1 MGNTRRVMRNLPIL
15 ICIILLF
22 NSCVN
27 KTTQIQKIVGEAQGT
42 TYAISYVSEKSVIQK
57 SSIDSIFTEIDNAVS
72 HYVKSSVVSK
82 FNSNQMNFEEALKN
96 HHFKNL
102 IYLSY
107 QWNVLSDGAFD
118 ISMGQLSN
126 YWGFGAEKKQSI
138 SVIDSLAIDSLMQY
152 CGMSRFFAMN
162 NGAISYT
169 SDSIRTKL
177 DFNAIAQGYSVD
189 VLSDYLLENN
199 IENYIIEVGGE
210 IIAGGNKGEGESWKV
225 AIDKPLSDTETRE
238 FQTILP
244 LNDKAMATSGNYRK
258 FYMLDGKKYAHTLNP
273 ANGFPVEHNLLSAT
287 VFADNCSS
295 ADALATILMVLGVEK
310 SKAFIANNKLPI
322 DVYLIYE
329 NEKGELEVFSKLE
342 D

>member
-1 MGNTRRVMRNLPIL
+1 MRY
-15 ICIILLF
+15 LLVLAF
-22 NSCVN
+22 VISLFESCVN
-27 KTTQIQKIVGEAQGT
+27 KTTQIQKITGEAQGT

-72 HYVKSSVVSK
+72 HYLKTSVVSG
-82 FNSNQMNFEEALKN
+82 FNSNEISFEEALKN
-96 HHFKNL
+96 NHFKNL

-118 ISMGQLSN
+118 ISMGKLSN

-138 SVIDSLAIDSLMQY
+138 SFIDSLAIDSLMQF
-152 CGMSRFFAMN
+152 CGMSQFFAMN
-162 NGAISYT
+162 NGVISYENDAVRT
-169 SDSIRTKL
+169 SL

-189 VLSDYLLENN
+189 VLSDFLLENN

-210 IIAGGNKGEGESWKV
+210 IIARGDKGEGETWKV
-225 AIDKPLSDTETRE
+225 AIDKPLSGAETRE

-244 LNDKAMATSGNYRK
+244 LSNKAMATSGNYRK

-273 ANGFPVEHNLLSAT
+273 TNGFPVQHNLLSAT
-287 VFADNCSS
+287 VFADNCAS
-295 ADALATILMVLGVEK
+295 ADALATILMVLGFEK
-310 SKAFIANNKLPI
+310 SKAFIAKNKLPI

-329 NEKGELEVFSKLE
+329 NEKGELEVYSTFE